1 MKLKII
7 TFTFL
12 RKFIGRVKN
21 TCCAF
26 TLLNQALKGN
36 CPKHYKNILK
46 TISVNVKSKCTMFL
60 LPHCYSLGEQ
70 LISQSTKKKLFPH
83 SKLTVNRGVI
93 KTFVT
98 EVIKVNRDK
107 PLLQMLS
114 RVGPSWSLS
123 DFPGSAMV
131 WEIPN

>member
-1 MKLKII
+1 M
-7 TFTFL
+7 
-12 RKFIGRVKN
+12 
-21 TCCAF
+21 
-26 TLLNQALKGN
+26 
-36 CPKHYKNILK
+36 Y
-46 TISVNVKSKCTMFL
+46 NVFVTT
-60 LPHCYSLGEQ
+60 HCYCLGEQ
-70 LISQSTKKKLFPH
+70 LISQSTKKKKLFPH